1 MSTSIGLEARTLDDV
16 KKKVRSLK
24 LKYKS
29 YPQKELLLA
38 MPNPYP
44 DRPYEEEMVTSEF
57 TTLCPLNPGQPDY
70 ATLTIKYAPD
80 KQIIELKS
88 LKFYLTSYRMV
99 EIFFEEA
106 TNMIL
111 DDLVNAV
118 KPRSMEITAE
128 WNIRGG
134 IGTKITASY
143 KKKNG

>member
-1 MSTSIGLEARTLDDV
+1 MDKQL
-16 KKKVRSLK
+16 KKRVRELK
-24 LKYKS
+24 LEYKTH
-29 YPQKELLLA
+29 PQKELLIA
-38 MPNPYP
+38 IPNPYP
-44 DRPYEEEMVTSEF
+44 DKSYEEEMVTSEF

-70 ATLTIKYAPD
+70 ATFTIKYVPD

-106 TNMIL
+106 TNRIL

-118 KPRSMEITAE
+118 KPIRMEIAAE

-134 IGTKITASY
+134 IGTKITASF